1 MYRSF
6 INDLRSGDISNLYL
20 LYGNERFLL
29 DKAVEELKD
38 NILTGF
44 PEINLSVFEDD
55 TFEITNLVNACSSL
69 PFCGEKRLVLVKDYS
84 GLVSKS
90 KKNNEEE
97 TEETKVNDKSDDFK
111 FIAEMPETTCLIFMN
126 HGDVDGRKK
135 LFKYINKMGKVY
147 KFDRIGKGDLIQWIK
162 GHFTRAEKVINP
174 SLVEYFADNIGYLD
188 RNSDTNLYHVQN
200 EINKILAYVGDEKI
214 VTEEHLKQLSIK
226 SLDNDIFKLID
237 ACWQK
242 NISES
247 LKIYNDMLLAGEHSF
262 MILSMLSKGIKN
274 LIKIKELKNQGLSIK
289 EISQKAKIHEY
300 TVKLYLRHID
310 KMSFSILDRALERC
324 TLCERDIKSGR
335 LYERLSF
342 EMLFISLFENS

>member
-1 MYRSF
+1 
-6 INDLRSGDISNLYL
+6 
-20 LYGNERFLL
+20 
-29 DKAVEELKD
+29 
-38 NILTGF
+38 
-44 PEINLSVFEDD
+44 
-55 TFEITNLVNACSSL
+55 
-69 PFCGEKRLVLVKDYS
+69 
-84 GLVSKS
+84 
-90 KKNNEEE
+90 
-97 TEETKVNDKSDDFK
+97 
-111 FIAEMPETTCLIFMN
+111 MPETTCLIFMN